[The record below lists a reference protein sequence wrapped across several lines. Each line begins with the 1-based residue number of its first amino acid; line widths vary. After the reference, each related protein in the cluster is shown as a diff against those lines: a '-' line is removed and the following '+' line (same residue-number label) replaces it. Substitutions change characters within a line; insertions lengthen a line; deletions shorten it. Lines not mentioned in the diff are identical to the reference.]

1 MACLSAVSIN
11 TRQRCLIL
19 RNPLSITSPAN
30 IRTNIHPTV
39 SKSGEQWS
47 ETTVPCLSIHKDL
60 LFFGSVD
67 SIANFQLSRTVG
79 IPKDYHLEPIKCLSD
94 GLKTRLVFC
103 EISLQN
109 PHLLLFDEPTN
120 AADMEM
126 IDSMVIYIFMLLFIN
141 CMVNATIYMPCVPCM
156 TFR

>member
-1 MACLSAVSIN
+1 MESSGRKLRYLACLFIKKYFYF
-11 TRQRCLIL
+11 R
-19 RNPLSITSPAN
+19 
-30 IRTNIHPTV
+30 
-39 SKSGEQWS
+39 
-47 ETTVPCLSIHKDL
+47 
-60 LFFGSVD
+60 SVEP
-67 SIANFQLSRTVG
+67 IANFQLSRIVG

-141 CMVNATIYMPCVPCM
+141 YMVNATIYMPCVPCM
-156 TFR
+156 TFM